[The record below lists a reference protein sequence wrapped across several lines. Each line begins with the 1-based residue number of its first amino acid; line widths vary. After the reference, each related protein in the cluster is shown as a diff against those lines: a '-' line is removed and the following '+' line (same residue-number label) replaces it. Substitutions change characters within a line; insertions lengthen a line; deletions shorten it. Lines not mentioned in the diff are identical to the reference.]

1 MRNPQ
6 RNPRWG
12 HHRDKAKSSLK
23 MTQAKANYATRG
35 VKTFSVK
42 PLARLANRLR
52 GYKLNNLPKIRVLGE
67 V

>member
-1 MRNPQ
+1 
-6 RNPRWG
+6 
-12 HHRDKAKSSLK
+12 